1 MSILDITHERFVK
14 AINVANNTS
23 LTLADVVF
31 SRARENGSAIH
42 PGDTLIRVK
51 SRDDRKLIGSTICG
65 YTRINLAVLGA
76 ALGGYLAAPAT
87 AVTSDDV
94 VPYLYLNYGIRVSK
108 DEFVLANIVAEGAP
122 GEQPRLLTL
131 TAKPDSAFFTGN
143 AMFELVDCPEVST
156 DEYYAGAANIE
167 DNGSNFAETYKW
179 ILNAT
184 SEKAIVSTI
193 TTGTVD
199 FKDLAAALSR
209 LTGDAWVWDAVAPRS
224 LKGAVVRRAGLT
236 DALWGTNKSY
246 TYAIV
251 VELSSACTGLQGNL
265 YIHFN

>member
-14 AINVANNTS
+14 AINVANNST
-23 LTLADVVF
+23 LKLADVVF

-65 YTRINLAVLGA
+65 YTRIKLSVLGS
-76 ALGGYLAAPAT
+76 ALGGQISAPAT
-87 AVTSDDV
+87 AKSVDDI

-108 DEFVLANIVAEGAP
+108 EEFEPATVQGGGGI
-122 GEQPRLLTL
+122 RMITL

-143 AMFELVDCPEVST
+143 AMFELMDCPEVAT
-156 DEYYAGAANIE
+156 KDYYTGLANIE
-167 DNGSNFAETYKW
+167 DNGSQFAETYKW

-184 SEKAIVSTI
+184 AEKAIMATI

-199 FKDLAAALSR
+199 FKALSEALAR
-209 LTGDAWVWDAVAPRS
+209 VTGHPWTWDGKGPYS
-224 LKGAVVRRAGLT
+224 LQGAVVRRAGLT
-236 DALWGTNKSY
+236 DTLWGTNKSY
-246 TYAIV
+246 AYAIV
-251 VELSSACTGLQGNL
+251 VELSDACTNLQGNL

>member
-14 AINVANNTS
+14 AINVANNST

-31 SRARENGSAIH
+31 SRSRENGSAIH

-65 YTRINLAVLGA
+65 YTRINIQALHS
-76 ALGGYLAAPAT
+76 ALGGVIACPASAT
-87 AVTSDDV
+87 HVEHV
-94 VPYLYLNYGIRVSK
+94 IPYLYLNYGIRVDK
-108 DEFVLANIVAEGAP
+108 DEFVRTAITNDGLG
-122 GEQPRLLTL
+122 GRKLTL
-131 TAKPDSAFFTGN
+131 FAKSTSTFFTGN
-143 AMFELVDCPEVST
+143 AEFSLVDCPEEETS
-156 DEYYAGAANIE
+156 DYYVGIGNIE
-167 DNGSNFAETYKW
+167 DDGSQFAETYKW

-184 SEKAIVSTI
+184 AEKAIMATI

-199 FKDLAAALSR
+199 FKELSEALARVTSHPW
-209 LTGDAWVWDAVAPRS
+209 TWEGVGPYS
-224 LKGAVVRRAGLT
+224 LQGAVVRRAGLT

-246 TYAIV
+246 AYAIV
-251 VELSSACTGLQGNL
+251 IELSSACTNMQGNL

>member
-14 AINVANNTS
+14 AINVANNST

-65 YTRINLAVLGA
+65 YTRIRLSVLGS
-76 ALGGYLAAPAT
+76 ALGGQIRVPDSAQN
-87 AVTSDDV
+87 VNDI
-94 VPYLYLNYGIRVSK
+94 VPYLYLNYGVRVDK
-108 DEFVLANIVAEGAP
+108 DEFEPATVQSSGGMRTI
-122 GEQPRLLTL
+122 TL
-131 TAKPDSAFFTGN
+131 TAKPDSVFFTGN
-143 AMFELVDCPEVST
+143 VMFELLDCPVVET
-156 DEYYAGAANIE
+156 KDYYVGLGHVE
-167 DNGSNFAETYKW
+167 DNGTQFAETYKW

-184 SEKAIVSTI
+184 AEKAIMATI

-199 FKDLAAALSR
+199 FKELSEALAR
-209 LTGDAWVWDAVAPRS
+209 VTGHPWTWEGVGPYS
-224 LKGAVVRRAGLT
+224 LQGAVVRRAGLT
-236 DALWGTNKSY
+236 DTLWGTNKSY
-246 TYAIV
+246 AYAIV
-251 VELSSACTGLQGNL
+251 IELSSACTNMQGNL